1 LWALP
6 WIGADRDNRQPYPAS
21 GLLSKLSSLQLSA
34 MVRSNFEASFVAKL
48 HVAAFLF
55 KIAARDPAFGRWM
68 RVAFVIAITREFAK
82 TRFWLIAACTALP
95 VNALDGPR

>member
-1 LWALP
+1 
-6 WIGADRDNRQPYPAS
+6 
-21 GLLSKLSSLQLSA
+21 

-68 RVAFVIAITREFAK
+68 RIAFVIAITREFAK
-82 TRFWLIAACTALP
+82 TRFWLIAACAALM
-95 VNALDGPR
+95 VIAFNAIR

>member
-1 LWALP
+1 
-6 WIGADRDNRQPYPAS
+6 
-21 GLLSKLSSLQLSA
+21 

-68 RVAFVIAITREFAK
+68 RLAFVIAIAREFAK
-82 TRFWLIAACTALP
+82 TRFWLIAACAALM
-95 VNALDGPR
+95 VIAFNAIR